1 MELQR
6 YLKRGAPTSPSP
18 SSAHRQPS
26 PKISG
31 TPNVLGRSLSQTAL
45 MSAPEMEFFKFVQEF
60 VSAVLKWWGGWR
72 IRVQIWS
79 RYTCTRE
86 ETRWRNKLFLKWIDF
101 VFGSL
106 KKKTMW
112 IYSDR
117 KPPLCCVLLTKY
129 RQIKTDLYQCDVF
142 SLYTLCFMYIKM
154 NLLYKDYIKSIF
166 I

>member
-79 RYTCTRE
+79 RYTYTRE

-106 KKKTMW
+106 KKNNVDIQWQEATTM
-112 IYSDR
+112 
-117 KPPLCCVLLTKY
+117 LCSPNQVQTDQHWLVPVWCIQPVCSVLY
-129 RQIKTDLYQCDVF
+129 V
-142 SLYTLCFMYIKM
+142 
-154 NLLYKDYIKSIF
+154 YKNEF
-166 I
+166 VVQRLH

>member
-79 RYTCTRE
+79 RYTYTRE

-106 KKKTMW
+106 KKK
-112 IYSDR
+112 
-117 KPPLCCVLLTKY
+117 
-129 RQIKTDLYQCDVF
+129 QCGYTVTGSHHYAVF
-142 SLYTLCFMYIKM
+142 SKQVQTDQHWLVPVWCIQPVCSVLYV
-154 NLLYKDYIKSIF
+154 YKNEF
-166 I
+166 VVQRLH